1 MGTFGDAQPLPA
13 TVAADRKKPFYAN
26 LWVQV
31 LVAIALAIAL
41 GHFYPAKAIAMKPLG
56 DAFIRLISMIIALII
71 FCTVV
76 TGIAGMENMK
86 KVGRVG
92 GKALLYFE
100 VVSTLALFIG
110 LVVGNVVHP
119 GSGFNVD
126 ASKLDTRAVADYAGQ
141 AKAQTV
147 SDFLMHI
154 IPTTVVDAFA
164 KGDILEVVFVSILF
178 GFAMSAAGAH
188 AKPLVTGLESL
199 TKVVFRVVNIVMRFA
214 PIGAFGAMAFTIG
227 KYGLA
232 SLGPLAKLIATF
244 YVTSILFVFIVFG
257 AVAWVA
263 GFSLVKFLLRIKEE
277 ILLVLATSSSETAMP
292 TLMEKLEALGCS
304 RPLVGL
310 VVPTGYTFNTEGSA
324 LYMTIAALFV
334 AQATNTHLTWL
345 QQLTIFS
352 VAVLTSKG
360 ASGVQGASF
369 IALVGTLSV
378 IPTIPVAGMA
388 LILGIDRFMSMF
400 RALVNMIGNGVATL
414 VVARWENELGRETL
428 QRNLA

>member
-1 MGTFGDAQPLPA
+1 MPTQIPTPPPPNAPA
-13 TVAADRKKPFYAN
+13 PRPKRFYSS

-31 LVAIALAIAL
+31 SVAILIAIVFGYLKPQSAV
-41 GHFYPAKAIAMKPLG
+41 AMKPLG
-56 DAFIRLISMIIALII
+56 DAFIKLITMIITVII

-76 TGIAGMENMK
+76 TGIAGMRDLR

-100 VVSTLALFIG
+100 IISTLALVVG
-110 LVVGNVVHP
+110 LIVGNVVRP
-119 GSGFNVD
+119 GDGFNVD
-126 ASKLDTRAVADYAGQ
+126 ARTLDTRAVSEYAGQ
-141 AKAQTV
+141 AKTQTV
-147 SDFLMHI
+147 TDFLMHI
-154 IPTTVVDAFA
+154 IPTTMVDAFA
-164 KGDILEVVFVSILF
+164 KGDILEVVLVSLLF

-188 AKPLVTGLESL
+188 AKPLFDILESL
-199 TKVVFRVVNIVMRFA
+199 TRVVFRMVDIVMRFA

-227 KYGLA
+227 KYGLS
-232 SLGPLAKLIATF
+232 SLGPLLKLIGSF
-244 YVTSILFVFIVFG
+244 WITSILFVVIVFG
-257 AVAWVA
+257 AVAWMA
-263 GFSLVKFLLRIKEE
+263 GFSLFKFLAHIKEE
-277 ILLVLATSSSETAMP
+277 ILLVLATSSSETAIP
-292 TLMEKLEALGCS
+292 TLMEKLERLGCS
-304 RPLVGL
+304 RSLVGL
-310 VVPTGYTFNTEGSA
+310 IVPTGYTFNTDGSA
-324 LYMTIAALFV
+324 LYMTMAALFV
-334 AQATNTHLTWL
+334 AQATNTHLTFL
-345 QQLTIFS
+345 QQMTIFS

-414 VVARWENELGRETL
+414 VVARWENELDRGTL